1 MANQPSNSSQNNNN
15 NNAASTSTPS
25 SSSASTSSNT
35 TAQTTSPSTNPQQL
49 SLVNNQNNNTI
60 LLSSVSLLNTMP
72 GLTAAAVA
80 AGLTSSSYNNE
91 LQNATSSN
99 NSATNLSNLLNNQI
113 TNIAIPITSLSS
125 NSSLSAA
132 NANTGFLDLIMCKL
146 VAPFHV
152 VNDPRLLE
160 CGSSACYQCIVSTRD
175 SERNLKCPYCNNVH
189 KIPADANK
197 LIVNK
202 NLQNFLKV
210 NLKQIN
216 QSFSKH
222 LEDSMFALERKSS
235 LNKLHLYKCINNTFL
250 INSPEWDY

>member
-1 MANQPSNSSQNNNN
+1 MANQPSNSSQNSS
-15 NNAASTSTPS
+15 AASTSTPS
-25 SSSASTSSNT
+25 SSSTSASSNT
-35 TAQTTSPSTNPQQL
+35 TAQTSA
-49 SLVNNQNNNTI
+49 NNQTNSTI

-80 AGLTSSSYNNE
+80 AGLTYNNE
-91 LQNATSSN
+91 LQNAASS
-99 NSATNLSNLLNNQI
+99 SSTAANLSNLLNNQI

-125 NSSLSAA
+125 SSSLSAA
-132 NANTGFLDLIMCKL
+132 HANTGFLDLIMCKL

-202 NLQNFLKV
+202 NLQNFLKI

-235 LNKLHLYKCINNTFL
+235 LNKLHLYIYK
-250 INSPEWDY
+250 